1 MYNEG
6 YAVPQCIMYNV
17 KCIMKSTTD
26 IQDDDAEPPAS
37 WSQTSLYIKHY
48 TLPDCLSALPRAA
61 GRSSKGYS
69 FTPSFRLM
77 SAILRRIYTDT
88 PKMLPAYTKHCAM

>member
-1 MYNEG
+1 
-6 YAVPQCIMYNV
+6 
-17 KCIMKSTTD
+17 MKSTTD

-37 WSQTSLYIKHY
+37 WSQTSL
-48 TLPDCLSALPRAA
+48 PDGPFTVSGAEGGKLK
-61 GRSSKGYS
+61 KGYS